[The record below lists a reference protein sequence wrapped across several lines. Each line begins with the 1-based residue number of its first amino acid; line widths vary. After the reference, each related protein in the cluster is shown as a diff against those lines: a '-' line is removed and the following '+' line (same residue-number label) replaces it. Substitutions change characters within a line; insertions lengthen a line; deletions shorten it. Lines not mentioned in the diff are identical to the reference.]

1 VKVRLARATA
11 WANRHQAGI
20 ESAFETYAEWTMAK
34 AMAPLI
40 VPMLIWEYVKDDEKE
55 EGND

>member
-1 VKVRLARATA
+1 MKARLAQASA
-11 WANRHQAGI
+11 WANRHSAGI

-40 VPMLIWEYVKDDEKE
+40 VPMLIWEYIKDEKE
-55 EGND
+55 EKA